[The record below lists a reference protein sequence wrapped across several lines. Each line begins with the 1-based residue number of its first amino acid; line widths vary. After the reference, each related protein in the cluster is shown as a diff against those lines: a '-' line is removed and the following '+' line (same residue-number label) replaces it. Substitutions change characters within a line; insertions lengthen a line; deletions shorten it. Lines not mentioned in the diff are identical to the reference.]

1 MKTRASVIVLL
12 ALLLGAAHADAQT
25 FRWVDDD
32 GNSHY
37 VGSLDQVP
45 EQYRSQFEP
54 RAEPSRDDGVVPAR
68 GTSEAPRGAAGDEC
82 VLKVARTRTQPGSM
96 RSFPNCDACRRA
108 LEAMRGPDRGL
119 ADCAPLE
126 ATR

>member
-1 MKTRASVIVLL
+1 MKTRASVILLL
-12 ALLLGAAHADAQT
+12 ALLLGAASADAQT

-32 GNSHY
+32 GNPHY
-37 VGSLDQVP
+37 VGSLEQVP

-54 RAEPSRDDGVVPAR
+54 RPEPSREDVVPAR
-68 GTSEAPRGAAGDEC
+68 GTSEAPRVAAGDEC

>member
-1 MKTRASVIVLL
+1 MTIRASFLVLL
-12 ALLLGAAHADAQT
+12 ALLLSAARADAQT
-25 FRWVDDD
+25 FRWIDDD
-32 GNSHY
+32 GNPHY

-45 EQYRSQFEP
+45 EQYRYQFEP
-54 RAEPSRDDGVVPAR
+54 AAEPSRNEVVPAR
-68 GTSEAPRGAAGDEC
+68 GTSEAPRVAAGDEC

-96 RSFPNCDACRRA
+96 RSFPNCDTCRRA

-119 ADCAPLE
+119 ADCTPLE

>member
-1 MKTRASVIVLL
+1 MTTRATVGLLL
-12 ALLLGAAHADAQT
+12 ALLLGAASADAQT
-25 FRWVDDD
+25 FRWVEDD
-32 GNSHY
+32 GNPHY

-45 EQYRSQFEP
+45 EQYRSQFERP
-54 RAEPSRDDGVVPAR
+54 AEPSREEVVPVR
-68 GTSEAPRGAAGDEC
+68 GTSEAPRVAAGDEC

-108 LEAMRGPDRGL
+108 LEAMRGTDRGL

>member
-1 MKTRASVIVLL
+1 MTTRASVLVLL
-12 ALLLGAAHADAQT
+12 ALLLGAASADAQT

-45 EQYRSQFEP
+45 DQYRSQLEP
-54 RAEPSRDDGVVPAR
+54 RPEPSRDDVVPAR
-68 GTSEAPRGAAGDEC
+68 GTSETPRAAAGDEC
-82 VLKVARTRTQPGSM
+82 VLKVGRTRTQPGSM
-96 RSFPNCDACRRA
+96 RSFPNCEACRRA

>member
-1 MKTRASVIVLL
+1 MKTRALVGVLL
-12 ALLLGAAHADAQT
+12 ALLLGTTSTDAQT
-25 FRWVDDD
+25 FRWVDAE
-32 GNSHY
+32 GNPHY
-37 VGSLDQVP
+37 VGSLDLVP
-45 EQYRSQFEP
+45 EQYRSQLEP
-54 RAEPSRDDGVVPAR
+54 HPEPSRDDVVPAR
-68 GTSEAPRGAAGDEC
+68 GTSEAPRATAGDEC
-82 VLKVARTRTQPGSM
+82 VLKVARTRTQPGSV

>member
-1 MKTRASVIVLL
+1 MTTRASVMLLL
-12 ALLLGAAHADAQT
+12 ALLLGAASADAQM

-32 GNSHY
+32 GHPHY

-54 RAEPSRDDGVVPAR
+54 APEASREDVVPAR
-68 GTSEAPRGAAGDEC
+68 GAEAPRVAAGDEC

-96 RSFPNCDACRRA
+96 RSFPNCDTCRRA
-108 LEAMRGPDRGL
+108 LEAMRGQDRGL
-119 ADCAPLE
+119 ANCAPLE

>member
-1 MKTRASVIVLL
+1 MKTGASVILLL
-12 ALLLGAAHADAQT
+12 ALLLGAARADAQT

-54 RAEPSRDDGVVPAR
+54 RAEPSREDGVMPAR
-68 GTSEAPRGAAGDEC
+68 GTSEPPRVAAGDEC
-82 VLKVARTRTQPGSM
+82 VLRIARTPTQPGSM
-96 RSFPNCDACRRA
+96 RSFPHCDACRRA
-108 LEAMRGPDRGL
+108 LEAKRGPDRGL
-119 ADCAPLE
+119 DHCAPLE

>member
-1 MKTRASVIVLL
+1 MTTRASVMLVL
-12 ALLLGAAHADAQT
+12 ALLLGAARADAQM

-32 GNSHY
+32 GHPHY

-45 EQYRSQFEP
+45 EQYRAQLEP
-54 RAEPSRDDGVVPAR
+54 RSESSRQDVVPAR
-68 GTSEAPRGAAGDEC
+68 GTSEAPRATAGDEC
-82 VLKVARTRTQPGSM
+82 VLKVGRTRTQPGSM

-108 LEAMRGPDRGL
+108 LEAMRGPDAGL

>member
-1 MKTRASVIVLL
+1 MTTRALVMLL
-12 ALLLGAAHADAQT
+12 ALLVAAARADAQT

-32 GNSHY
+32 GHSHY

-54 RAEPSRDDGVVPAR
+54 RAEPSREDKVAPAR
-68 GTSEAPRGAAGDEC
+68 ATSETPRVAAGDEC

-108 LEAMRGPDRGL
+108 LEAMRGPDGGL